1 MAQSDKPKRYQFDRP
16 GIYRICVQGFL
27 HESWSERLGGL
38 RITKG
43 TFKGRTVTELNG
55 PVRDQSELAGVLN
68 ALYDL
73 HHTILLVE

>member
-1 MAQSDKPKRYQFDRP
+1 MRADLR
-16 GIYRICVQGFL
+16 G
-27 HESWSERLGGL
+27 WGL

-68 ALYDL
+68 ALYEL
-73 HHTILLVE
+73 HHTILLVEYQEE